1 MKFSIS
7 LGIELVLPTQCLI
20 KQALCTLPRPL
31 WKGFE
36 LEQGAEHAART

>member
-20 KQALCTLPRPL
+20 KRALCTPPL
-31 WKGFE
+31 SLRKGFE
-36 LEQGAEHAART
+36 LEQGAEHTART